1 MKKNLTKK
9 EYRIYYIKDG
19 VRIKGVHSK
28 ISGNARYIRG
38 DVSSILGDVSDIEGD
53 VSGISG
59 NVSFIRGNVSGIK
72 GDANFIS
79 GDVSG
84 IKGDVSSIR
93 GNVSGILGDVSSIG
107 GYVSGIL
114 GDVSGIRV
122 DLNTCEITEEDRE
135 NGIDIDLL
143 KDIGFTDIEL
153 GFNIDKLPELDACGE
168 KEVECPKCG
177 FKF

>member
-28 ISGNARYIRG
+28 ISGY
-38 DVSSILGDVSDIEGD
+38 VS
-53 VSGISG
+53 
-59 NVSFIRGNVSGIK
+59 N
-72 GDANFIS
+72 IS

-93 GNVSGILGDVSSIG
+93 GDVSGIE
-107 GYVSGIL
+107 

-122 DLNTCEITEEDRE
+122 DLNTCVITEEDRE
-135 NGIDIDLL
+135 NGIDIEYL
-143 KDIGFTDIEL
+143 I
-153 GFNIDKLPELDACGE
+153 N
-168 KEVECPKCG
+168 
-177 FKF
+177 